1 MKLTVN
7 GNLENHENIRTA
19 IDLLSTLGVLRE
31 RVAVMVNGDVI
42 RRADLETTRLHDG
55 DAVEVITM
63 VGGG

>member
-7 GNLENHENIRTA
+7 GKEEQYDAVATVG
-19 IDLLSTLGVLRE
+19 DLLKALGVNTG
-31 RVAVMVNGDVI
+31 RVAVMVNEAVI
-42 RRADLETTRLHDG
+42 RRADLDAAELREG